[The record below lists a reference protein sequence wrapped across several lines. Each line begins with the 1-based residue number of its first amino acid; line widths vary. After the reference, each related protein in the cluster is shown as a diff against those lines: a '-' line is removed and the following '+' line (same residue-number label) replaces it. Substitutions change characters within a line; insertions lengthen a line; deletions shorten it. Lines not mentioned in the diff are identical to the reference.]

1 MVERFYLKNHLS
13 FKEVDLKFRKNFIVF
28 TGASGAGKSIL
39 FEAILALFGF
49 KEPKASLSEASIDSP
64 LYLDKFLIEEDE
76 PNVFRCVK
84 ETKARYFINNQA
96 VSKKII
102 KEISQGFIRYLSL
115 REAKELESENLLKLI
130 DKMVAK
136 KDASFEKIIF
146 DYKRDFKEFKDIE
159 KKLQEIESE
168 ERRILELKEFA
179 AYEIEKISQIDP
191 KEGEYEELMEIKK
204 KLAKKERIEEA
215 IAKTEIFF
223 ESEHYVSEA
232 LALLDRDSLFFDE
245 VMNELRAIFE
255 EEREKLDEL
264 EDVDIEYVL
273 DRIEKLSSLKRRY
286 GSIKEALEY
295 KEKKQKE
302 LERYEKIEFEKENLE
317 KKLSKLKESLKILAV
332 TISQRRKDVLGEFK
346 ENINYFLK
354 ALYLEEINLKL
365 LRKDLYE
372 LGIDE
377 IKVELKNVDLKKIS
391 TGEFNRVRLA
401 FLAASSKIDNM
412 QRGVLILDEID
423 ANLSGKE
430 AMSVAKVLKDI
441 SKNYQIF
448 AISHQPQLSSQ
459 ADEHFLV
466 SKEGEESKVKL
477 LSKEERVKELARMI
491 SSEEINQKALEF
503 AKSLLQ

>member
-1 MVERFYLKNHLS
+1 M
-13 FKEVDLKFRKNFIVF
+13 
-28 TGASGAGKSIL
+28 
-39 FEAILALFGF
+39 
-49 KEPKASLSEASIDSP
+49 P
-64 LYLDKFLIEEDE
+64 
-76 PNVFRCVK
+76 
-84 ETKARYFINNQA
+84 
-96 VSKKII
+96 
-102 KEISQGFIRYLSL
+102 
-115 REAKELESENLLKLI
+115 ESN
-130 DKMVAK
+130 
-136 KDASFEKIIF
+136 
-146 DYKRDFKEFKDIE
+146 
-159 KKLQEIESE
+159 
-168 ERRILELKEFA
+168 
-179 AYEIEKISQIDP
+179 
-191 KEGEYEELMEIKK
+191 
-204 KLAKKERIEEA
+204 
-215 IAKTEIFF
+215 
-223 ESEHYVSEA
+223 
-232 LALLDRDSLFFDE
+232 
-245 VMNELRAIFE
+245 
-255 EEREKLDEL
+255 
-264 EDVDIEYVL
+264 
-273 DRIEKLSSLKRRY
+273 LKRRY

-302 LERYEKIEFEKENLE
+302 LERYEKIEFEKESLE

-332 TISQRRKDVLGEFK
+332 TISQRRREVLDEFRA
-346 ENINYFLK
+346 NINHFLK
-354 ALYLEEINLKL
+354 ALYLDEINLKL

-466 SKEGEESKVKL
+466 SKEGDESKVKL
-477 LSKEERVKELARMI
+477 LSKEERIKELARMI